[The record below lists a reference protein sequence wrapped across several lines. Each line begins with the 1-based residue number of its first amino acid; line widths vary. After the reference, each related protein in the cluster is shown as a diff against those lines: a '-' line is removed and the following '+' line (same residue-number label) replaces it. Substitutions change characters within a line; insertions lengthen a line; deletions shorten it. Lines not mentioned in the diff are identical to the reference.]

1 METEN
6 YICKKEIDWSTL
18 NDGFTLPYDY
28 QVRFYENMEG
38 YMQRGDIRIIRLYLE
53 GKEHQVKLYNVN
65 NPKEKR
71 NKDCYQLRYSAGS
84 SFALHLRELFIAS
97 YNFFSNMRALRVN
110 GDRKRII
117 LPEDKKEY
125 IAIYTTE
132 YADTFVVEP
141 IFAEDIAELK
151 LLVEKKDER
160 TAEAELDNFSK
171 DSTADIVETKRTV
184 KIRKLNKKIGDN
196 LKLLYGYRCQIC
208 GRLIGEEFG
217 CSKVVES
224 HHIECFTKS
233 LNNDASN
240 QIIVCPNHHTIIHE
254 VNPVFD
260 RRRKLYLFKNGV
272 EQRLTLNY
280 HL

>member
-18 NDGFTLPYDY
+18 TDGFTLPYDY

-53 GKEHQVKLYNVN
+53 GKEHQVKHYNVN

-84 SFALHLRELFIAS
+84 SFAIHLRELFITS
-97 YNFFSNMRALRVN
+97 YNFFSGMRVLRPN
-110 GDRKRII
+110 GDRTRII
-117 LPEDKKEY
+117 LPDDKKEY

-141 IFAEDIAELK
+141 IWAEDIAEMK

-171 DSTADIVETKRTV
+171 DTTA
-184 KIRKLNKKIGDN
+184 G
-196 LKLLYGYRCQIC
+196 
-208 GRLIGEEFG
+208 
-217 CSKVVES
+217 KV
-224 HHIECFTKS
+224 
-233 LNNDASN
+233 
-240 QIIVCPNHHTIIHE
+240 
-254 VNPVFD
+254 
-260 RRRKLYLFKNGV
+260 
-272 EQRLTLNY
+272 
-280 HL
+280 